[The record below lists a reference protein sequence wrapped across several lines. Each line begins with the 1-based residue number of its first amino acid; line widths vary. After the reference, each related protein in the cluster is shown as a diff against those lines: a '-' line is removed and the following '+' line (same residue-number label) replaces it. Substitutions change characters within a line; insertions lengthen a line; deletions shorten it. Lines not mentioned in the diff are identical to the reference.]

1 MKIGVLALQG
11 AFAEHMSSLSRLGVA
26 GVELRQRG
34 DITPD
39 LDGLVL
45 PGGESTVMGKLLREL
60 DMFDP
65 LKTMI
70 QGGMPV
76 FSTCAGLILLAARAE
91 NQEKTYFE
99 VMDITVRRNAYG
111 RQLGS
116 FSTQAEFAGIGVIP
130 MIFIRAPYIS
140 AVGPRAQVLAVV
152 DGHIVAARQDAMLCT
167 AFHPEL
173 SSDLRVH
180 DYFLGTVAQRASGT
194 AA

>member
-1 MKIGVLALQG
+1 
-11 AFAEHMSSLSRLGVA
+11 
-26 GVELRQRG
+26 
-34 DITPD
+34 
-39 LDGLVL
+39 
-45 PGGESTVMGKLLREL
+45 MGKLLREL

-180 DYFLGTVAQRASGT
+180 DYFLRTVAQRASGT

>member
-11 AFAEHMSSLSRLGVA
+11 AFAEHLSSLSRLGVT
-26 GVELRQRG
+26 GVELRQRA

-180 DYFLGTVAQRASGT
+180 DYFLRTVAQRASGT

>member
-11 AFAEHMSSLSRLGVA
+11 AFAEHRSSLGRLGVDT
-26 GVELRQRG
+26 VELRQRA
-34 DITPD
+34 DLSAD

-60 DMFDP
+60 GMFDQ
-65 LKTMI
+65 LRAMLM
-70 QGGMPV
+70 GGMPV
-76 FSTCAGLILLAARAE
+76 FSTCAGLILLAARAD

-116 FSTQAEFAGIGVIP
+116 FSTEAEFRGLGVIP
-130 MIFIRAPYIS
+130 MVFIRAPYIS
-140 AVGPRAQVLAVV
+140 AVGPRAQALAEV
-152 DGHIVAARQDAMLCT
+152 DGHVVAARQDAMLCT

-173 SSDLRVH
+173 SRDLRVH
-180 DYFLGTVAQRASGT
+180 EFFLRMVPPRAS
-194 AA
+194 